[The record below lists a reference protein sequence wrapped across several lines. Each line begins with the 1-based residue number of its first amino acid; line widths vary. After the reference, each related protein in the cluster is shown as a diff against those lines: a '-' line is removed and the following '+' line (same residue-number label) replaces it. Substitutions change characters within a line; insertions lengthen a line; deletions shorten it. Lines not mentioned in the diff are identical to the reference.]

1 MHVFVKQLLDNI
13 ILELLVQIQVDQY
26 EIQLHDVV
34 VMDLNLHM
42 VYFHDL
48 VWLP

>member
-1 MHVFVKQLLDNI
+1 M
-13 ILELLVQIQVDQY
+13 QVDQY
-26 EIQLHDVV
+26 EIQLPDVV

-48 VWLP
+48 VWLH